1 MVVDD
6 VTIGNGTDHRTGF
19 TTAVNK
25 FCAQVDGATVK
36 SQGYL
41 SMATELFLN
50 GAKEPTTY
58 GLLGYVYC
66 MSRSVDSTAHSL
78 TKFASRNS

>member
-1 MVVDD
+1 MAIDD
-6 VTIGNGTDHRTGF
+6 VTIGTGTDHRTGF
-19 TTAVNK
+19 ATAVSK
-25 FCAQVDGATVK
+25 FCAQTTGITVK

-50 GAKEPTTY
+50 GGKDTSVY

-66 MSRSVDSTAHSL
+66 R
-78 TKFASRNS
+78 

>member
-1 MVVDD
+1 MAIDD

-19 TTAVNK
+19 ATAVSK
-25 FCAQVDGATVK
+25 FCAQTTGITVK

-50 GAKEPTTY
+50 GGNDPSVY

-66 MSRSVDSTAHSL
+66 RW
-78 TKFASRNS
+78 